1 MNGGG
6 ELSEAEQPAASAEPE
21 PGTLTRINA
30 VSLTTYSGPLPHPEI
45 LQQYEHIYP
54 GAAKS
59 IFDDFLQE
67 SAHRRQL
74 ERKVV
79 GADAFGKISGAVSSA
94 LIGLLGVSGGLWL
107 LHEGRSLAGLGSVLA
122 TLASLLS
129 VYLYQQRRTDAEE
142 EQKSSASRPPSKPY

>member
-1 MNGGG
+1 MTNEG
-6 ELSEAEQPAASAEPE
+6 ELPTDGQVSPSAASE

-30 VSLTTYSGPLPHPEI
+30 VSLTTYSGPLPPPEI
-45 LQQYEHIYP
+45 LQQYEQTYP
-54 GAAKS
+54 GAAKQ

-79 GADAFGKISGAVSSA
+79 NADAFSKMSGALSSA
-94 LIGLLGVSGGLWL
+94 LIGLLGVAGGLWL
-107 LHEGRSLAGLGSVLA
+107 LHEGRSLAGLSSVIA

-129 VYLYQQRRTDAEE
+129 VYIYQQRKMGGEE
-142 EQKSSASRPPSKPY
+142 EQKNSSSGPPAKTY